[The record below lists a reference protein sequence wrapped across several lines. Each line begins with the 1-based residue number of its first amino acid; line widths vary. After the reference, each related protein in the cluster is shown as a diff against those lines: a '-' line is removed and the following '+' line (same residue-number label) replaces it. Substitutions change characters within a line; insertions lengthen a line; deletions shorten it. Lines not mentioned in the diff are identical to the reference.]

1 MWLFIFTDLVILHD
15 TEPVEENEIT
25 METVSKRFSGLCSK
39 FVFHLISFHIEHM
52 SVFVDFL
59 KITLFT
65 LWYLGKKK
73 KKKEE
78 RFLPST
84 FLEPCFKFSTRKF
97 SNEEML
103 KNEIEFTPFSDV
115 LKLNLIEFIRLENM
129 KNSFTIDH

>member
-73 KKKEE
+73 KKKG
-78 RFLPST
+78 R
-84 FLEPCFKFSTRKF
+84 
-97 SNEEML
+97 
-103 KNEIEFTPFSDV
+103 EISSF
-115 LKLNLIEFIRLENM
+115 NLFRTL
-129 KNSFTIDH
+129 F

>member
-1 MWLFIFTDLVILHD
+1 M
-15 TEPVEENEIT
+15 
-25 METVSKRFSGLCSK
+25 
-39 FVFHLISFHIEHM
+39 VFG
-52 SVFVDFL
+52 
-59 KITLFT
+59 K
-65 LWYLGKKK
+65 KKK